1 MPGARAPLSVDG
13 CATHANSL
21 VITLQPNEGFDL
33 SFEVKS
39 PGEQFT
45 LQTQHMDF
53 RYAEAFGN
61 SLASGYDTLLLDV
74 VQGDQT
80 LFVHADETEAS
91 WRLYTPLIGKVRPLH
106 FYAAGSMGP
115 AAQLTKLAA
124 RNGAANR

>member
-1 MPGARAPLSVDG
+1 
-13 CATHANSL
+13 
-21 VITLQPNEGFDL
+21 
-33 SFEVKS
+33 VKS

-53 RYAEAFGN
+53 RYAEAFGD

-80 LFVHADETEAS
+80 LFVHADETEAA

-106 FYAAGSMGP
+106 FYAAGGMGP
-115 AAQLTKLAA
+115 AALDQLTKPAM
-124 RNGAANR
+124 RNGAAHR

>member
-1 MPGARAPLSVDG
+1 M
-13 CATHANSL
+13 
-21 VITLQPNEGFDL
+21 ITLQPNEGFDL

-53 RYAEAFGN
+53 RYAEAFGK

-91 WRLYTPLIGKVRPLH
+91 WRLYTPL
-106 FYAAGSMGP
+106 
-115 AAQLTKLAA
+115 LAA
-124 RNGAANR
+124 PRKLHRYPAGGAGPVAAARLSDAPPATHEDGRSHR